1 MDLKLDTK
9 TALVTGA
16 HRGTGQIIATRL
28 AAEGATVWVHGFTQE
43 QAQDAAQ
50 TIPGAR
56 PVSGDLCTD
65 EGAAQVLEQIADAPP
80 QILVN
85 NYGTADRGK
94 WDTLNTDAWLDAYQK
109 NVLSAQRLIR
119 GLLPGLRTQ
128 PFGRIINLGTV
139 GSTRPN
145 AVMPHYYAAKGALA
159 TMTVGLAK
167 ELAGTAVRVNLVSP
181 GLILT
186 PEVEANYLQHGKEQG
201 WGTTWEDIEPHVAK
215 DIPIGRIVRRE
226 EVADLVCFL
235 ASPRADALHAQNIR
249 IDGRALDIVS

>member
-56 PVSGDLCTD
+56 PVSGDICTD

-128 PFGRIINLGTV
+128 PFGRIINLGTCLLY
-139 GSTRPN
+139 T
-145 AVMPHYYAAKGALA
+145 
-159 TMTVGLAK
+159 
-167 ELAGTAVRVNLVSP
+167 SP
-181 GLILT
+181 
-186 PEVEANYLQHGKEQG
+186 
-201 WGTTWEDIEPHVAK
+201 
-215 DIPIGRIVRRE
+215 
-226 EVADLVCFL
+226 
-235 ASPRADALHAQNIR
+235 SPRD
-249 IDGRALDIVS
+249 S